1 MIRGVHTKIVRFSL
15 HQAAQEWQLDDK
27 TLASRFKAAS
37 IAPDENGYSVQQINR
52 AVFGDLEGDRVRA
65 QTKQAE
71 AAAELKAV
79 KTANLRRENIP
90 AFLVE
95 KVLAD
100 LMIELR
106 QKITYTTM
114 PDKDKQDI
122 LKDLQAIPVEQFF
135 TAKAEDDGDDE

>member
-1 MIRGVHTKIVRFSL
+1 MKGAQTKIVRFSL

-37 IAPDENGYSVQQINR
+37 IVPDDKGYSVAQINR
-52 AVFGDLEGDRVRA
+52 AVFGDLEGDRIRA

-71 AAAELKAV
+71 AAAELTAV

-106 QKITYTTM
+106 QKITYATM

-135 TAKAEDDGDDE
+135 TAKAEDEEDDE